1 MEQRLTLI
9 SDPTDEF
16 SHNKNNSFKVHIPD
30 GLRLKGK
37 GWYVALLSLTLPNS
51 DSHSDPFAFG
61 HLTAVARMA
70 YQIVHFT
77 GPSHKQLDSITLYE
91 VTHGILGKEV
101 SNATSGVAFWNKVIQ
116 ALKEDVMSNT
126 YRMRKQL
133 IDPLTDPTPVVFV
146 KESMC
151 PSFRWDG
158 EDLIIKRRGSDSTNG
173 SSTANKL
180 YSCFDIA
187 YEVALQWGFIR
198 VNSDGKVIAGPNL
211 RMRLFLDEI
220 TSDHPQRE
228 LNLGLRGI
236 TTLNGKAL
244 HAQQNLDIPRGSDVP
259 AAGSTVYDLMW
270 YYTKGEQKWVRLSGF
285 VEWRLTNLNTTYNAI
300 HKHTGK
306 AVMVYTDLQQS
317 TIVGNTKAHLLR
329 QLVVRRGG
337 ESGRTYSEPTH
348 LQWIPVST
356 RQTDIVEV
364 QLADVDGKLLT
375 LPKGKSLVTVAL
387 KQMV

>member
-1 MEQRLTLI
+1 MEQRLTLV

-16 SHNKNNSFKVHIPD
+16 PHNKNNSFKVHIPD
-30 GLRLKGK
+30 GLRLEGT

-51 DSHSDPFAFG
+51 DSNSDPFVTGHDTTVAKAFWQ
-61 HLTAVARMA
+61 LL
-70 YQIVHFT
+70 HFQ
-77 GPSHKQLDSITLYE
+77 GPSNKPLN
-91 VTHGILGKEV
+91 ILARFAYTMMIKENHV
-101 SNATSGVAFWNKVIQ
+101 SDATNGVSYWNNVIQ
-116 ALKEDVMSNT
+116 AMEQEVMTRPYNKKRQLKSVH
-126 YRMRKQL
+126 
-133 IDPLTDPTPVVFV
+133 DPNPVVYV

-158 EDLIIKRRGSDSTNG
+158 EDLIIKYRGADSTDGRQVN
-173 SSTANKL
+173 TVI
-180 YSCFDIA
+180 YSYFDIA
-187 YEVALQWGFIR
+187 FEVARQWGFIH
-198 VNSDGKVIAGPNL
+198 VKSDGKVITGPNL
-211 RMRLFLDEI
+211 CMRLFLDEI
-220 TSDHPQRE
+220 TSDHPKRE
-228 LNLGLRGI
+228 LNLGLTGI
-236 TTLNGKAL
+236 KTLNGKAL
-244 HAQQNLDIPRGSDVP
+244 HAQRNLDLPRGLHV
-259 AAGSTVYDLMW
+259 AASGSTVYDLMW
-270 YYTKGEQKWVRLSGF
+270 YYTKGSEKWIRLSVG
-285 VEWRLTNLNTTYNAI
+285 VEWHLTNLNATYDPI
-300 HKHTGK
+300 HRHTGK